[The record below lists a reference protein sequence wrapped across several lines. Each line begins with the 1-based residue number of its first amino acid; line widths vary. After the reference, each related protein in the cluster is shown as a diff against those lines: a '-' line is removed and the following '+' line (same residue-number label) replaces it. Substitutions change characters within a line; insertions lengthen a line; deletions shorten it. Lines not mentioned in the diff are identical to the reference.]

1 MCLSVASSSSSACV
15 FFFFFFF
22 FFSLFALS
30 ERVGVRST
38 GGFADPLDTRRRVD
52 LCARVWWVS
61 GERE

>member
-1 MCLSVASSSSSACV
+1 MCLSVASSSSSAFV
-15 FFFFFFF
+15 FFFF

-52 LCARVWWVS
+52 MCARVWWVS